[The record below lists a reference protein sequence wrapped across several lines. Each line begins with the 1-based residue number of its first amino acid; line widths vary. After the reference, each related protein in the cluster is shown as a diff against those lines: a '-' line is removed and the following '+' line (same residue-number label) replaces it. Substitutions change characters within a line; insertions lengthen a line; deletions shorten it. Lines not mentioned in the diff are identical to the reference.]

1 MIAIDF
7 DGTIA
12 KYDGYKGWSDVGEP
26 MPEAL
31 QFLRTV
37 AKIGYPLA
45 IFSARARDPK
55 GKQAI
60 EQWVKK
66 HKLDDIIELVTHE
79 KLPDFIL
86 IVDDRAIRIEDGNYR
101 DVLKQI
107 VKITGIAPPTT
118 R

>member
-12 KYDGYKGWSDVGEP
+12 KYDEYEGWDNVGKP

-37 AKIGYPLA
+37 ARLGYPLT
-45 IFSARARDPK
+45 IFSARARDPG
-55 GKQAI
+55 GKRAI

-66 HKLDDIIELVTHE
+66 YKLDDIIKLVTHE
-79 KLPDFIL
+79 KLPEFL
-86 IVDDRAIRIEDGNYR
+86 LFVDDRAIRIEDGNYR

-107 VKITGIAPPTT
+107 VKTMRGNDGKA
-118 R
+118 

>member
-12 KYDGYKGWSDVGEP
+12 KYDEFKGWNDVGEP

-37 AKIGYPLA
+37 ARLGHPLA
-45 IFSARARDPK
+45 IFSARARDPQ
-55 GKQAI
+55 GKRAI
-60 EQWVKK
+60 ERWVKK
-66 HKLDDIIELVTHE
+66 YKLDDIIKLVTHE
-79 KLPDFIL
+79 KLPEFLL

-107 VKITGIAPPTT
+107 VKAMRGENGTT
-118 R
+118 